1 MDDVALAI
9 RDTLYRANGP
19 IRHVYFPR
27 SGLISMVI
35 IMKDGGTSE
44 VGVVGNEGMAG
55 VPAFLEADRSP
66 TEVFC
71 QIPGECRRLPA
82 AAFKE
87 EIWRDGPFRTL
98 VQRYTQALLNLVFQS
113 TACNHH
119 HSVDSRC
126 ARWLLMT
133 HDRVGADEMPL
144 TQEILAMML
153 GVRRPSVTVA
163 AGMLQRAGFIRYHRG
178 RLTVLDR
185 AGLEAAACECYRVV
199 RDEFDRLLS

>member
-1 MDDVALAI
+1 M
-9 RDTLYRANGP
+9 
-19 IRHVYFPR
+19 
-27 SGLISMVI
+27 
-35 IMKDGGTSE
+35 
-44 VGVVGNEGMAG
+44 GVVGREGMAG
-55 VPAFLEADRSP
+55 VPAFLGADRSP

-71 QIPGECRRLPA
+71 QIPGECLRLPVA
-82 AAFKE
+82 VFKE
-87 EIWRDGPFRTL
+87 EVRQDGPFRA
-98 VQRYTQALLNLVFQS
+98 VIQRYTQALLNLVFQS

-119 HSVDSRC
+119 HTVDSRC

-153 GVRRPSVTVA
+153 GVRRASVTEA
-163 AGMLQRAGFIRYHRG
+163 AGVLQRAGFIIYRRG
-178 RLTVLDR
+178 RLTILDR